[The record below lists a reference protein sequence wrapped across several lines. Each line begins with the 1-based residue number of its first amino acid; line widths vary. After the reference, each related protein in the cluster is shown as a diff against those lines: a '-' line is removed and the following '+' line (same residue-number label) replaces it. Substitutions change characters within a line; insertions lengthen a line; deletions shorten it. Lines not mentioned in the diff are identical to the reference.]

1 VRVEDPSVV
10 PASSRSRVLTL
21 DTYKIVLLVLLSFVV
36 LVAVRW
42 HSYQWDFYLAYDSG
56 KEFVRGVSPYR
67 GEGLSFYQAPLT
79 LYLYSVPARLPFLLA
94 YELWLVLKICAL
106 AGLLWIWDRH
116 FLRLQRTW
124 WMAAY
129 LGLAFAGTI
138 YADLVSG
145 NISIFE
151 QLGLW
156 LGFVALLRGH
166 YARFCL
172 CIILVSQ
179 FKLTPMFFALLLL
192 LLPRVPQWKW
202 FAACWAGFVA
212 VFSLN
217 FLLQPTLLKG
227 FLDVAP
233 ALDERG
239 TQNPS
244 TLAFLRDLVDLVK
257 GLPYSSGAH
266 ADELAFLVV
275 ALAIGL
281 ISLVAILRYRRTT
294 PEADPKVIIYLSCLA
309 YCLLVPRL
317 KSYSYIMLLVPTLHL
332 LRMLPRR
339 TLVPA
344 AMAGLAAMVVFPH
357 GNSLLPFH
365 SLAELFYDYLPLAAA
380 FGVWLGYLV
389 MLGRDT
395 AQPGPFGRDGS
406 AAMQP
411 GRASGDD

>member
-1 VRVEDPSVV
+1 VRVEAPPVV
-10 PASSRSRVLTL
+10 AASPRYGVLKP
-21 DTYKIVLLVLLSFVV
+21 DAYRIVLLVLLSFVV
-36 LVAVRW
+36 IVAVRW
-42 HSYQWDFYLAYDSG
+42 HNYQWDFYLAYDSG
-56 KEFVRGVSPYR
+56 RDFLRGVSPYR

-79 LYLYSVPARLPFLLA
+79 LYLYSLPARLPFLLA
-94 YELWLVLKICAL
+94 YELWLGLKLCAL
-106 AGLLWIWDRH
+106 AGLLWIWNRH
-116 FLRLQRTW
+116 FLRLEKTW

-129 LGLAFAGTI
+129 LGLAYAGTI

-145 NISIFE
+145 NVSIFE

-179 FKLTPMFFALLLL
+179 FKLTPMFFSLLLL
-192 LLPRVPQWKW
+192 LLPKVPQWKW
-202 FAACWAGFVA
+202 LTACWAGFLA

-217 FLLQPTLLKG
+217 FILEPTLLKG
-227 FLDVAP
+227 FFDVAP

-244 TLAFLRDLVDLVK
+244 TLAFIRDVVDLVT
-257 GLPYSSGAH
+257 GLRYSSGGH
-266 ADELAFLVV
+266 TDELAFLVV

-281 ISLVAILRYRRTT
+281 ISLVAILRYRRTG
-294 PEADPKVIIYLSCLA
+294 PEADPTVIIYLSCLA

-332 LRMLPRR
+332 FRMLPRR

-365 SLAELFYDYLPLAAA
+365 SLAELFYEYLPLAAA

-389 MLGRDT
+389 VLGRD
-395 AQPGPFGRDGS
+395 AAVDPQPVR
-406 AAMQP
+406 M
-411 GRASGDD
+411 